1 MLMHTSTTPTAT
13 AAASVRAERAVVPP
27 PPVLLSLAEV
37 DVIQT
42 AARRQCKTQVRQTQV
57 LNGPIRWRL
66 LADENEL
73 KICKG
78 RLRTQPS
85 TTVEPPF
92 YLSVVEVAATL
103 DEVIDVFRTDTTQH
117 AKAYTRRFAKD
128 VVGATTLATLTTPGL
143 IDQPLSETHIVVSW
157 VARKQHP
164 ASWLRH
170 NQDMCLIEASQLVK
184 IDGSPG
190 WVHSAQAVD
199 YREYEWC
206 PRPTKAYRRVSH
218 FLEGYVVK
226 ASSRPGHMLVSYM
239 VLDCLRLP
247 AWYMDMA
254 MKRRCRKLMSLDHYL
269 RENRLHAT
277 PFLNLPQLVPKA
289 RRRQCFLCQ
298 KSFNFWSSKGNC
310 TKCGE
315 VVCSRC
321 SALWQVQVS
330 SFPSF
335 MRVCS
340 TCALGSRR
348 SDRGF
353 PVPRRNSLDELHASG
368 RRDEETT
375 WRKSGGRPS
384 TKSPFPLPSPRE
396 FDIDPADDDVNEEA
410 ARPRTSSLS
419 RRKTTNKTTLHE
431 TCPSHLLHVRT
442 TPESSWHPS
451 TVRLSSAATSISLD
465 PRKPTRET
473 RGDDLVLGWT
483 T

>member
-1 MLMHTSTTPTAT
+1 MHTSTTPTAT

-170 NQDMCLIEASQLVK
+170 NQDMCLIEVRSKYFALV
-184 IDGSPG
+184 IR
-190 WVHSAQAVD
+190 H
-199 YREYEWC
+199 C
-206 PRPTKAYRRVSH
+206 RPPN
-218 FLEGYVVK
+218 
-226 ASSRPGHMLVSYM
+226 SSKSMA
-239 VLDCLRLP
+239 LRAGFTL
-247 AWYMDMA
+247 
-254 MKRRCRKLMSLDHYL
+254 RKLSTTENTNGVHVL
-269 RENRLHAT
+269 R
-277 PFLNLPQLVPKA
+277 K
-289 RRRQCFLCQ
+289 
-298 KSFNFWSSKGNC
+298 
-310 TKCGE
+310 
-315 VVCSRC
+315 
-321 SALWQVQVS
+321 
-330 SFPSF
+330 
-335 MRVCS
+335 
-340 TCALGSRR
+340 
-348 SDRGF
+348 
-353 PVPRRNSLDELHASG
+353 
-368 RRDEETT
+368 
-375 WRKSGGRPS
+375 
-384 TKSPFPLPSPRE
+384 
-396 FDIDPADDDVNEEA
+396 
-410 ARPRTSSLS
+410 RTA
-419 RRKTTNKTTLHE
+419 
-431 TCPSHLLHVRT
+431 V
-442 TPESSWHPS
+442 
-451 TVRLSSAATSISLD
+451 
-465 PRKPTRET
+465 
-473 RGDDLVLGWT
+473 
-483 T
+483 